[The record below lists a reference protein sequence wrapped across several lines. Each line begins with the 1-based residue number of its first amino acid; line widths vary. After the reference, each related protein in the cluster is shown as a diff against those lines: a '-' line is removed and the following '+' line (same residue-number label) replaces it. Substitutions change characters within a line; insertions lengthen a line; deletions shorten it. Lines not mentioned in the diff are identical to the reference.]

1 MNECHAAWEAWKAD
15 NNPQNHT
22 DMDAEYVWAEAWHAA
37 RSVLMTPSEVAEQLA
52 VPIRTLQYWRDRRMG
67 PAYLTLGPKLIR
79 YRRAD
84 IDAFLVGAAKK

>member
-1 MNECHAAWEAWKAD
+1 M
-15 NNPQNHT
+15 T
-22 DMDAEYVWAEAWHAA
+22 DE
-37 RSVLMTPSEVAEQLA
+37 SLMTPVQVAELLA
-52 VPIRTLQYWRDRRMG
+52 IPLRTLQYWRDRRMG